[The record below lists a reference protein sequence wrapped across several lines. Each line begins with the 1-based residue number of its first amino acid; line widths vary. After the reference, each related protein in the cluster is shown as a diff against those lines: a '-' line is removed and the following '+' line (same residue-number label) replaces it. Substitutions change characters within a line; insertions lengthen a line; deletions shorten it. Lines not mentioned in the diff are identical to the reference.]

1 MMLSPWSWPLRA
13 AAFFAWFTVQFVV
26 TSVQVSTLILTPGR
40 QPQPGIVRVE
50 LDELTETELTLLIA
64 LVTITP
70 DTLVIANDRETRS
83 MFVHGMFV
91 AGDTER
97 FRSAILETQ
106 RRLVHGVRLR
116 PPRIAIGK
124 VAE

>member
-1 MMLSPWSWPLRA
+1 MTSGWSLPLRA
-13 AAFFAWFTVQFVV
+13 VAFLAWFTWQFIV
-26 TSVQVSTLILTPGR
+26 TSVRVSALILTPGR

-50 LDELTETELTLLIA
+50 LDDLSEAELTLLIA

-70 DTLVIANDRETRS
+70 DTLVIAHDRESRS

-91 AGDTER
+91 AGDAEG

-106 RRLVHGVRLR
+106 QRLVRGIRLR
-116 PPRIAIGK
+116 PPQPRIRKEG
-124 VAE
+124 E